1 MNVRVLLTAWS
12 IALVLVGG
20 AVAQKSDK
28 PRYQDKSVPVDERVK
43 DLLGRMTLEEKVAQ
57 LQCLIQD
64 VEAEGVI
71 TAAGVGSLATP
82 LRQYSPADGAE
93 KNNRIQKLIAD
104 KTRLKIPVLIHD
116 EGLHG
121 VVANEATSFPQA
133 IGLASTFDTGLVRNV
148 ADAIATEART
158 RGIRQLLSPVINIAR
173 DVRWGRVEESYG
185 EDPYLSAK
193 MGAAFCRALE
203 DEGVVSTP
211 KHYVANVGDGGRD
224 SYPIEYSERLL
235 REVYFPPFKASF
247 EEGHATSVMAAYNSV
262 DGIPSSANH
271 WLLTDVL
278 RNEWNFKGFVVSDY
292 GSVGGIVDA
301 HSTAATKED
310 AAVQAINAGL
320 DVELPGIYIYGEP
333 LVKAVREGRV
343 SESTLD
349 LAVSRVLSA
358 KFRLGLF
365 EDPMVDPKV
374 AATVNGSAEH
384 RSLARTAAREAI
396 VLLKNENSLLPL
408 KKNVK
413 SIAVIG
419 PRADAVNLGGYSG
432 FGMKV
437 ITPLEGIKE
446 AVSKE
451 TKVVCEKGCE
461 LTASPLPPIPSEYL
475 EPEGGKPG
483 EHGLKGEYFN
493 NMDLSG
499 APALVRVDQEVQF
512 DWGGGSPDPKINV
525 DHFSVRWTGKLVA
538 PGTKNCQISVTTDD
552 GVRVWV
558 DGTLLVD
565 SWHDRGAG
573 SDVFDLSLEQGR
585 EYNLRIEYYENGGG
599 ASASL
604 GWEFKTNTDKEF
616 DAAVDAAR
624 KADVAVVVV
633 GIIEG
638 EGQDRSKLDL
648 PGDQEELISAV
659 AGTGVPTVVVLVNG
673 SAVTMS
679 RWNVR
684 VPAIVEEWYG
694 GEEGGHALADVLF
707 GDYNP
712 GAKLPITFPQSVG
725 QVPLF
730 YDHKP
735 TGRGNDYVDLSGQ
748 PLFPFGFGLS
758 YTRFEYSNL
767 KITPGA
773 IATDG
778 TVTIQADVRNAGA
791 VKGDE
796 VAQLY
801 LHDAVRSVVRP
812 VKELKGFRR
821 ISLDPNEKKT
831 VTFTIHPSDLSFLDA
846 HLKNVVEP
854 GTVDVMVG
862 GSSEDPQLKGS
873 FIIK

>member
-82 LRQYSPADGAE
+82 LRQYSPADGAD

-451 TKVVCEKGCE
+451 TKVVYEKGCE

-725 QVPLF
+725 QVLLF